1 MFRETFCNT
10 KHYQYSPSDL
20 GFLTNKACMFLL
32 KQFHIVYEAYKTKS
46 NSPVE
51 ASQQRRRKIKLKY
64 ESLTMGTLDLT
75 QLPTGYS
82 SAVVPSP
89 DVCDHCKNP
98 FDVKNGGTA
107 LICGHAYHWTCYF
120 TLDFRC
126 MHCMEYYQKGIKENV
141 DSFLK
146 RLTADQDALMEDEEE
161 NQEDDEAESDETPE
175 AESISTNEQDR
186 IEREMQE
193 KLIEINSW

>member
-1 MFRETFCNT
+1 
-10 KHYQYSPSDL
+10 
-20 GFLTNKACMFLL
+20 
-32 KQFHIVYEAYKTKS
+32 
-46 NSPVE
+46 
-51 ASQQRRRKIKLKY
+51 
-64 ESLTMGTLDLT
+64 
-75 QLPTGYS
+75 
-82 SAVVPSP
+82 
-89 DVCDHCKNP
+89 
-98 FDVKNGGTA
+98 
-107 LICGHAYHWTCYF
+107 
-120 TLDFRC
+120 